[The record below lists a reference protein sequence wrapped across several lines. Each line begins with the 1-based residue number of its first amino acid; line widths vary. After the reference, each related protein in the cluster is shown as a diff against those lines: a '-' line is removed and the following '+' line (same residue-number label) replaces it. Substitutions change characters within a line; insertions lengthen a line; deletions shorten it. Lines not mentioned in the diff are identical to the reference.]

1 MAALKIA
8 QVGCGGMG
16 LRHMYGEIEL
26 ERQGYDTFEVVA
38 LCDLN
43 ESAAAH
49 VAGVAEEG
57 LGARPSIY
65 TDFDEL
71 LRIEKPDAVDIVT
84 DSRFHHVAAI
94 KAFEAG
100 VHVAVE
106 KPLGLTVRACQMII
120 EAAES
125 SGCVLS
131 VSENYRRDPMNRLV
145 RAILDARVLGDPR
158 LVVDLGLSG
167 TKFMPHSTA
176 WRHIKTR
183 GGYLLDYAV
192 HNADLM
198 LFFMGDVDSIYAETR
213 LWEKVRNVNREPLS
227 GQMKK
232 FYGHRVPE
240 RIEEAETVE
249 TDSEDMA
256 LALVRFKSGALG
268 QFGMSIAAPGER
280 TGARVIYCAD
290 GSIGLPGSRSG
301 EPALITPAGED
312 DSIPEAE
319 VMGLAP
325 KWELDDLTAS
335 FWDGRRRMSSYEMDF
350 EAIDR
355 KLLALEV
362 QDMANAVLHGTERE
376 VTGEVGLK
384 AVALTYAFLESGAL
398 REPVAF
404 DDVAN
409 DRVNDYQS
417 EINAAAGL

>member
-1 MAALKIA
+1 MALKIA

-26 ERQGYDTFEVVA
+26 KRQGYDTFDVVA

-49 VAGVAEEG
+49 VATVAEDG
-57 LGARPSIY
+57 LGMRPRVY

-71 LRIEKPDAVDIVT
+71 LRTEKPDAVDVVT
-84 DSRFHHVAAI
+84 DSRFHHVAAV

-106 KPLGLTVRACQMII
+106 KPLGITVRACQAMI
-120 EAAES
+120 EAAEKA
-125 SGCVLS
+125 GCVLS

-145 RAILDARVLGDPR
+145 RAIIDAQAIGDPR
-158 LVVDLGLSG
+158 LFVDMGLSG

-176 WRHIKTR
+176 WRHIKVR

-198 LFFMGDVDSIYAETR
+198 LYFMGDVESVYAETR
-213 LWEKVRNVNREPLS
+213 LWERVRKVNREPLS
-227 GQMKK
+227 KSMQR
-232 FYGHRVPE
+232 FYSHRVADPVE
-240 RIEEAETVE
+240 ESDTIEA
-249 TDSEDMA
+249 DSEDMA
-256 LALVRFKSGALG
+256 LGLVRFESGALG
-268 QFGMSIAAPGER
+268 QFGMSIAAPGR
-280 TGARVIYCAD
+280 GTGARVIYCDD

-301 EPALITPAGED
+301 QPVRITPAGQQE
-312 DSIPEAE
+312 SIPEDDALA
-319 VMGLAP
+319 LAP
-325 KWELDDLTAS
+325 DWELDDLTAS

-350 EAIDR
+350 PAIDA
-355 KLLALEV
+355 KIIALEL
-362 QDMANAVLHGTERE
+362 QDVANAVLHGTELE

-409 DRVNDYQS
+409 DRVNGYQS
-417 EINAAAGL
+417 EINAVAGL